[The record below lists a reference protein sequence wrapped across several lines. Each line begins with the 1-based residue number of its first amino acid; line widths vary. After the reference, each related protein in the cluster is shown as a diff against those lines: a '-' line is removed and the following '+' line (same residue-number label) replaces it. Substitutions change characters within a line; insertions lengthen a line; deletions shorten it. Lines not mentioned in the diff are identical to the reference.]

1 MTPSIITKLR
11 DLVPLRPLTSIEALV
26 IAELQA
32 NKFLELT
39 TVTEPPVSEQL
50 VTQLPRVDVERT
62 LVGIGSGATQWSRGR
77 WHMLIHNGDG
87 RTRQRFTIAHELKH
101 ILDSPFAKVIYPVT
115 TELLLRHE
123 QIEGYCDHF
132 AACLLMPRA
141 WVKRAWARG
150 TQNERELAQ
159 RFDVSQ
165 QAMALRLRLLGLSP
179 PRTRCAYNI
188 RRGNHHAVD
197 RLTAQPS

>member
-1 MTPSIITKLR
+1 MTPSIVTRLR

-32 NKFLELT
+32 TKFVELT
-39 TVTEPPVSEQL
+39 GTAAPPVSEEL
-50 VTQLPRVDVERT
+50 ITHLPRLDVERT

-115 TELLLRHE
+115 SQLRPRHDHVE
-123 QIEGYCDHF
+123 AYCDHF

-141 WVKRAWARG
+141 WVKKAWTSG
-150 TQNERELAQ
+150 HQSERELALQ
-159 RFDVSQ
+159 FDVSA
-165 QAMALRLRLLGLSP
+165 QAMATRLRLLGLSL
-179 PRTRCAYNI
+179 PRPRCQSYPL
-188 RRGNHHAVD
+188 RREKDDALS
-197 RLTAQPS
+197 RLSA